1 MGCGYGGCKWSL
13 SVTSTHSVTQA
24 ANTDGVD
31 LKHPPSTKLFDP
43 TFRNDSDAS
52 LLSKHHLTVIN
63 QNQSSAPSIVINN
76 DFKELAGALRG
87 DQGPPQ
93 PHPARPTATPRMMRP
108 ALIPKMTLAVF
119 CNTFDLSDFILQ
131 KLDTLKITGPYG
143 LCFVNDRQLSEMGQL
158 DIGELADVRDA

>member
-1 MGCGYGGCKWSL
+1 
-13 SVTSTHSVTQA
+13 VTQG

-52 LLSKHHLTVIN
+52 LLPKCRLAAIN

-93 PHPARPTATPRMMRP
+93 PQHARPAALPRIM
-108 ALIPKMTLAVF
+108 
-119 CNTFDLSDFILQ
+119 
-131 KLDTLKITGPYG
+131 
-143 LCFVNDRQLSEMGQL
+143 
-158 DIGELADVRDA
+158 